1 MKQLYALICFFIVI
15 SCNSVSYSQG
25 LSAGFF
31 SGINISDIHG
41 NSYSGKWK
49 FKPGPVQ
56 GVFVDFNPSRIFGF
70 STGMNYSTIYY
81 EHKFYTYGELIYY
94 GLSSS
99 SFYPGTHYYPN
110 EVMDFSFIT
119 IPAQLKLTI
128 PSKPSLNLSTGVF
141 WSFLQDQN
149 LNSNYYYYEAQKR
162 DFGFIY
168 SAGLSYPFSKDF
180 DILLRVRYLA
190 GRKNFFEN
198 RNYRHGSIDFN
209 LGVTFNGF
217 LGGADD
223 DSGLPVRTDSSQS
236 KLHLIYFGGTD
247 LSWNSPGNSPGN
259 YSVSLGPSA
268 GFRLDIPVGRK
279 TEFRTGLSFEQTG
292 YSLRDSSDI
301 FYGYNIEDGA
311 EYLVDT
317 KTTIDYIEIPAS
329 LKINIGR
336 SNTFYISTGPY
347 LTIKLNA
354 RSTGEAFSNEENS
367 SMYRRIRTVVYD
379 DLERLIKDNDSGWSF
394 GAGITIPVFTKYHA
408 EFGSQYKLG
417 FRDVFDATYFSG
429 TNQYD
434 NLKTVIRNRT
444 LSFHIG
450 LKIPVH
456 N

>member
-1 MKQLYALICFFIVI
+1 
-15 SCNSVSYSQG
+15 
-25 LSAGFF
+25 
-31 SGINISDIHG
+31 
-41 NSYSGKWK
+41 
-49 FKPGPVQ
+49 
-56 GVFVDFNPSRIFGF
+56 
-70 STGMNYSTIYY
+70 
-81 EHKFYTYGELIYY
+81 
-94 GLSSS
+94 
-99 SFYPGTHYYPN
+99 
-110 EVMDFSFIT
+110 MDFSFIT

-128 PSKPSLNLSTGVF
+128 PSKPSLNLSAGVF

-149 LNSNYYYYEAQKR
+149 LNSNYYYYEPQKR

-180 DILLRVRYLA
+180 DVLLRVRYLA
-190 GRKNFFEN
+190 GRKDFLEN
-198 RNYRHGSIDFN
+198 KNYRHGSIDFN
-209 LGVTFNGF
+209 LGITFNGF

-223 DSGLPVRTDSSQS
+223 DSELPVRTDSSQN
-236 KLHLIYFGGTD
+236 KLNLIYFGGTD
-247 LSWNSPGNSPGN
+247 LSWNSPGNSPWN

-279 TEFRTGLSFEQTG
+279 TEFRTGLSFERTG
-292 YSLRDSSDI
+292 YSLRDSSDV
-301 FYGYNIEDGA
+301 FYTYIVEDDA

-347 LTIKLNA
+347 LSIKLNA
-354 RSTGEAFSNEENS
+354 RSTGEAFSNEENN

-394 GAGITIPVFTKYHA
+394 GAGITIPVFAKFHA
-408 EFGSQYKLG
+408 EAGMQYKQG

-429 TNQYD
+429 TNKYD
-434 NLKTVIRNRT
+434 NMKTVIRNRT

-450 LKIPVH
+450 LKIPIH